1 MPWSM
6 QDKPNAVKYL
16 HPRIQRKAI
25 AIANAIIRE
34 GGDEGVAI
42 ATGIKQAKK
51 SFGKVASVSIVKCAA
66 DYQQVKDSLMIDKA
80 RDKEMPYVKGPYI
93 SSALIGG
100 GIGAGLGALS
110 RSSGAGALIGGSL
123 GLLTGLGIAQN
134 IKNQRA
140 LVRAMSKNPELV
152 KRYELVQ
159 KAEEIDNENAQTTG
173 MYSGLYGGLISGSM
187 SRR

>member
-51 SFGKVASVSIVKCAA
+51 NFEKVASVSIVKCAA
-66 DYQQVKDSLMIDKA
+66 DYQ
-80 RDKEMPYVKGPYI
+80 
-93 SSALIGG
+93 
-100 GIGAGLGALS
+100 
-110 RSSGAGALIGGSL
+110 
-123 GLLTGLGIAQN
+123 
-134 IKNQRA
+134 
-140 LVRAMSKNPELV
+140 
-152 KRYELVQ
+152 
-159 KAEEIDNENAQTTG
+159 
-173 MYSGLYGGLISGSM
+173 
-187 SRR
+187 